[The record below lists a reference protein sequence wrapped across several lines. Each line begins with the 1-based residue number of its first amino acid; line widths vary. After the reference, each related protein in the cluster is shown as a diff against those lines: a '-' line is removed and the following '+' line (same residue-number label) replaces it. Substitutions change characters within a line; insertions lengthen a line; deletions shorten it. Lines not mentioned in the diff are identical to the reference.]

1 MPVVTGIGLASVT
14 NVPNLFPTLPSV
26 ASASASSVATPVSSA
41 VSVTAQSSTVDSQT
55 PTATKGVN
63 AVNTSPAAAN
73 AGTSFFQN
81 KAALIGVCA
90 GAGVLLIVLL
100 ASLTACIRRRNRRRE
115 RERQRKLDREISVS
129 YRTTMKQAAESWRPP
144 PSLNQSM
151 PRSRANSMYST
162 VSESSGS
169 HGAYAQPPLPVTQQP
184 PNYEAAPRQRGNEA
198 WRATMAV
205 VDVAVR
211 GTMVEPH
218 IVQPQRAQMYPAGP
232 AQSDSRAAQR
242 PSQSADIHLPVPP
255 QAPPAIYLSH
265 SALSPPPAD
274 AAAPPY
280 TSPAAEMPLTPTPLP
295 NPFDQQQQQRGR
307 ERPTSDIPI
316 TPTPFPNPFDR
327 QLQAKQVL
335 TTPVSPA
342 PWLPNPYAADE

>member
-1 MPVVTGIGLASVT
+1 MPAVTGIGLASVT
-14 NVPNLFPTLPSV
+14 NAPNLFPTLPSV
-26 ASASASSVATPVSSA
+26 ISASASSVATPVSSA
-41 VSVTAQSSTVDSQT
+41 VSVTAQSFTVD
-55 PTATKGVN
+55 PTTTNGVN
-63 AVNTSPAAAN
+63 AVNTFSPAAAT

-81 KAALIGVCA
+81 KTALIGVCA
-90 GAGVLLIVLL
+90 GAGALLIILL
-100 ASLTACIRRRNRRRE
+100 ACLTACIRRRNRRCE

-144 PSLNQSM
+144 PSLNPSM
-151 PRSRANSMYST
+151 TRSRANSMYST

-184 PNYEAAPRQRGNEA
+184 PNYDAAPRRRNED

-218 IVQPQRAQMYPAGP
+218 IVQPQRAQMYPTGP
-232 AQSDSRAAQR
+232 AQSGSRHAQR
-242 PSQSADIHLPVPP
+242 PSQSADIHLSVLP

-265 SALSPPPAD
+265 SALSSPPAD